1 MGQYGIH
8 RIEKVKG
15 GGIGSLQKENQR
27 EEYYPGSDII
37 QERTIENLVLMDETG
52 GKRWQQYINEQIR
65 ASGCRVRKDSV
76 RAVQAIY
83 TASPEYLQGLTKDQQ
98 LQYFQDCL
106 KWHERTYG
114 SPFYA
119 VIHMD
124 EKTPHMHVTG
134 IPFRERNGRITLSAK
149 ECLGGRQDLAKKQED
164 FYESVCEPRGLDHHH
179 VREPH
184 QQRKHLDSIEYKI
197 SQEEQ
202 KLREQIERLL
212 PEPEP
217 GKDMVSY
224 RQSIVGRL
232 LQRDEVIISRSDLEQ
247 LQRQAAMVESLAA
260 DRDSAMRE
268 KQTVMRERDRIY
280 REATEASERRLEQ
293 LQQQAQRLEQILR
306 QRSPAD
312 PLEQLQLCIDLV
324 DRCDFE
330 DTSRDFVSQATER
343 ARVQKE
349 IDGTLSEALES
360 VLRSLAER
368 SLDIES
374 EEILGDLRR
383 SQKHQRSKSR
393 DRGMGR

>member
-37 QERTIENLVLMDETG
+37 QERTIENIVLADETG
-52 GKRWQQYINEQIR
+52 GKRWQEYVSDQIR
-65 ASGCRVRKDSV
+65 QSGCRVRKDSV

-106 KWHERTYG
+106 KWHEKTYG

-184 QQRKHLDSIEYKI
+184 QQRQHLDSIEYKI
-197 SQEEQ
+197 QQEEQ
-202 KLREQIERLL
+202 RLRDQLERLL
-212 PEPEP
+212 PEPDP
-217 GKDMVSY
+217 GKGMVEY
-224 RQSIVGRL
+224 RRSIIDRL
-232 LQRDEVIISRSDLEQ
+232 LGKDSVTISREDFDQ
-247 LQRQAAMVESLAA
+247 LQRQAAMAAPLAA
-260 DRDSAMRE
+260 DRDEALQQSQRV
-268 KQTVMRERDRIY
+268 TRERDRIY
-280 REATEASERRLEQ
+280 REATEAAERRLEQ

-393 DRGMGR
+393 DRGMSR